1 VKFGV
6 QVAVAVGLYVSG
18 VKVNLGWLPDWLNL
32 LLSIVW
38 IVGITNA
45 INLLD
50 NMDGLSAGI
59 SAVAAAF
66 FMVISAMNDQY
77 FVASLAAAVLGACI
91 GFLFFNTKPASV
103 FMGDAGSLFL
113 GLMLAVLGVK
123 LRFLQN
129 SNFVT

>member
-1 VKFGV
+1 
-6 QVAVAVGLYVSG
+6 
-18 VKVNLGWLPDWLNL
+18 

-59 SAVAAAF
+59 SAAAAF
-66 FMVISAMNDQY
+66 FLVISAMNDQY

-123 LRFLQN
+123 LRFPQN